1 MSQPT
6 LTHQPPRAVLRTQLA
21 RAVAIER
28 SHRFWRAFNAWS
40 AQASD
45 DEAAQLEQAL
55 QPHAPH
61 VRPIQVAL
69 REAMADPQAAAQLP
83 VALVVTLRQHG
94 WADTKALP
102 RLAA

>member
-1 MSQPT
+1 MSESNVI
-6 LTHQPPRAVLRTQLA
+6 PRRSRPADASPLA
-21 RAVAIER
+21 RAVVVER
-28 SHRFWRAFNAWS
+28 SQRFWRAFSAWS

-45 DEAAQLEQAL
+45 DEATQLEQAL

-69 REAMADPQAAAQLP
+69 KEALADPQAAALLP
-83 VALVVTLRQHG
+83 TALVVTLRQHG
-94 WADTKALP
+94 WTDSLNVP